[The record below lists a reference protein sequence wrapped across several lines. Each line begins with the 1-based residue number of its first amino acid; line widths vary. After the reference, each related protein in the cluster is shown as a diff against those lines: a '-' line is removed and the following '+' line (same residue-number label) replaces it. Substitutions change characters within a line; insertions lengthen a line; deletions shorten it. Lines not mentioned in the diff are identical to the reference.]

1 MSGKI
6 KDFYLRKGLAKYID
20 TGISQTKQDAGS
32 NQTD

>member
-20 TGISQTKQDAGS
+20 TGFTGTMLLAGS
-32 NQTD
+32 KQTD